1 MRGTVTGLRETGT
14 VSGLRE
20 TGTGRLS
27 VEGFPVI
34 KKVAND
40 LALAYAHGE
49 EVTGNAFE
57 LYINKSVLR
66 YAMQAAYVLH
76 LQVFYDWRNAYNKM
90 PLTKFKHNKDCV
102 IDASHE
108 LNLMILMPYSSELLL
123 HHVSVSNLAVKDD

>member
-1 MRGTVTGLRETGT
+1 
-14 VSGLRE
+14 
-20 TGTGRLS
+20 
-27 VEGFPVI
+27 
-34 KKVAND
+34 VAND